1 MEALSDGHTVAP
13 LIKVGYLHSRRGAKT
28 YLFHFGYQ
36 TKESEYPQRLGS
48 VRGEDLP
55 YIFGLPLVNGQPHF
69 AQNYSR
75 QDMGVAEAVLNF
87 VTNFC
92 KTGDPNEAG
101 HQQVSELRTRQHS
114 VVLRLHALVVA
125 NRQCCIRTTE
135 RRGSERATVAS
146 RGNRTRRPPSSTSV
160 YVSESFRGWR
170 SGVMGVNQVV
180 LVGRGWPL
188 IMLLENSS
196 NHTSVVHIGTH
207 Q

>member
-36 TKESEYPQRLGS
+36 TKDSEYPQVRPPFCNRPPDPVLSRSILSSTAINDGPFKRFPFHLRLVKQTKKKQRLGS

-55 YIFGLPLVNGQPHF
+55 YIFGQPLVMGQPHF
-69 AQNYSR
+69 AQNFSR

-101 HQQVSELRTRQHS
+101 HQQVGHKLY
-114 VVLRLHALVVA
+114 L
-125 NRQCCIRTTE
+125 C
-135 RRGSERATVAS
+135 RR
-146 RGNRTRRPPSSTSV
+146 
-160 YVSESFRGWR
+160 WR
-170 SGVMGVNQVV
+170 SK
-180 LVGRGWPL
+180 
-188 IMLLENSS
+188 S
-196 NHTSVVHIGTH
+196 HTSLCGEIM
-207 Q
+207 

>member
-101 HQQVSELRTRQHS
+101 HQQVSELRNAPTFSSTAITCFGRREHGWCAQAMLHPDYGTTR
-114 VVLRLHALVVA
+114 
-125 NRQCCIRTTE
+125 E
-135 RRGSERATVAS
+135 
-146 RGNRTRRPPSSTSV
+146 RTR
-160 YVSESFRGWR
+160 YRGITWEPYETTTQQYL
-170 SGVMGVNQVV
+170 S
-180 LVGRGWPL
+180 
-188 IMLLENSS
+188 ICK
-196 NHTSVVHIGTH
+196 
-207 Q
+207 